1 MKKHMESKP
10 FDSENLKES
19 NDTNNKNL
27 TELNP
32 LIISGNKTM
41 SSHKNINNTE
51 SNEVPSAISKT
62 KDESITLNVEEDKDQ
77 GLCF

>member
-1 MKKHMESKP
+1 MESKP

-32 LIISGNKTM
+32 FIINGNTTM
-41 SSHKNINNTE
+41 SSHENINNTE
-51 SNEVPSAISKT
+51 SNIVPSAISKT